1 MGPGLAKTTFIGKYE
16 PVKWSCRAPLKNG
29 RLCPRMDR
37 FKCPLH
43 GKIVA
48 RDETGAIVNEQD
60 RVEYEKR
67 TKAKEK
73 PAWQDADLIA
83 DINAATGL
91 NLQVVG
97 EKSSRKRK
105 SGGEA
110 GASSG
115 LSSKKERST
124 RKSLEKRLLDPKR
137 LSKIGSI
144 LDSIE
149 RRQHFEKF
157 HHNFNYALDSW
168 FILDISWFILF
179 ETFFIRS
186 IFFSD

>member
-1 MGPGLAKTTFIGKYE
+1 MNNLNIIHYFEFFKSISTGPGLAKTTFIGRYE

-48 RDETGAIVNEQD
+48 RDEKGIIVNEQE
-60 RVEYEKR
+60 RIEYEKR

-97 EKSSRKRK
+97 EKSRGGKRK
-105 SGGEA
+105 SGGE
-110 GASSG
+110 GTSG
-115 LSSKKERST
+115 LSSKKEKSS

-157 HHNFNYALDSW
+157 HHNFNYALDS
-168 FILDISWFILF
+168 
-179 ETFFIRS
+179 
-186 IFFSD
+186 